1 MVQQPGGPGLVA
13 VAMSDGYKAVAMP
26 GTGGAG
32 GRGVDVITDH
42 EGEVVG
48 IAVSQVAQVYT
59 MVDRIIGS
67 QRILALPLS
76 DRYSLA
82 GKVAAVPDEHGRLIE
97 RLASAV
103 ATSFSEVGALNA
115 LYLMDICKDLVP
127 GFKDKIPEG
136 RLEKAAE
143 LSPHSRAK
151 DFVLQGQK
159 PPEWARAE
167 QDRGTVIL
175 LPEEETD
182 LLTETGRAVGDATK
196 FVGGAAFG
204 GVGLVTDTLGITKN
218 AEDKLASTAEDAVDL
233 VGSGVSSVV
242 GAVDQELSE
251 LSEMAWLMLR
261 ESEIVLDDLEPAM
274 GGVVRRQMLKEDWAL
289 GHCGPVSGS
298 VLAGF
303 AALAESDLDVT
314 LLQAKIQLGRVLVET
329 DERRDLGSS
338 ASTSEFLRGVE
349 QLEAR
354 VTALSSRLE
363 RMKTRT
369 PWFFQ
374 PFDCLVGIVR
384 KMGDFLGDLVL
395 HPRSFAWQ
403 QLGVFCLCLAGVCV
417 GALQLKQHRFLS
429 DKTAGASATAMG
441 LSIGLA
447 SVFVA
452 GAICHPLI
460 PWLLIIVDIVSDFV
474 SDTVTGIADGVHGIL
489 NYATGTEEGAAV
501 PAQETH
507 LVKIVIAE
515 LFGAEKTLGLRI
527 ESRVV
532 TAFTK
537 EEAVRLGWRLGDC
550 ILAVGRQRVS
560 TQEVLLTGI
569 SSCKE
574 ALRMNG
580 TPIEFLVERMGARP

>member
-1 MVQQPGGPGLVA
+1 MGC
-13 VAMSDGYKAVAMP
+13 
-26 GTGGAG
+26 AG

-242 GAVDQELSE
+242 GAVDQG
-251 LSEMAWLMLR
+251 
-261 ESEIVLDDLEPAM
+261 LDGTAKDLQHK
-274 GGVVRRQMLKEDWAL
+274 GVVGTVGDGVADAELEDMQ
-289 GHCGPVSGS
+289 
-298 VLAGF
+298 
-303 AALAESDLDVT
+303 VT

>member
-1 MVQQPGGPGLVA
+1 MDCSLAVCRRPRSHGPAQFWSHPQACGQGMVQQPAGTGLVA
-13 VAMSDGYKAVAMP
+13 AAMSDGYKAVAVP

-59 MVDRIIGS
+59 MVDRIISS

-103 ATSFSEVGALNA
+103 ATSFSEAGALNA

-127 GFKDKIPEG
+127 GFKAKIPDG

-167 QDRGTVIL
+167 QDKGTVIL

-242 GAVDQELSE
+242 GAVDQG
-251 LSEMAWLMLR
+251 
-261 ESEIVLDDLEPAM
+261 LDGTAKDLQRK
-274 GGVVRRQMLKEDWAL
+274 GVVGAVGD
-289 GHCGPVSGS
+289 
-298 VLAGF
+298 
-303 AALAESDLDVT
+303 
-314 LLQAKIQLGRVLVET
+314 
-329 DERRDLGSS
+329 
-338 ASTSEFLRGVE
+338 GV
-349 QLEAR
+349 AD
-354 VTALSSRLE
+354 A
-363 RMKTRT
+363 
-369 PWFFQ
+369 
-374 PFDCLVGIVR
+374 
-384 KMGDFLGDLVL
+384 
-395 HPRSFAWQ
+395 
-403 QLGVFCLCLAGVCV
+403 
-417 GALQLKQHRFLS
+417 
-429 DKTAGASATAMG
+429 
-441 LSIGLA
+441 
-447 SVFVA
+447 
-452 GAICHPLI
+452 
-460 PWLLIIVDIVSDFV
+460 VDIVSDFV

-489 NYATGTEEGAAV
+489 NFATGTEEGAAV
-501 PAQETH
+501 PVQETH

-550 ILAVGRQRVS
+550 ILAVGRQRVP
-560 TQEVLLTGI
+560 TQEALLAGI
-569 SSCKE
+569 SGCKE